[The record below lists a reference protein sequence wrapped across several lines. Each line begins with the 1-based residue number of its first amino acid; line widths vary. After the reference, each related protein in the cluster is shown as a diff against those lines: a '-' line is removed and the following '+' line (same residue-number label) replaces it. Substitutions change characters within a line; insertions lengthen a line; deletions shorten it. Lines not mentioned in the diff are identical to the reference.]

1 MASLSRSLRLRG
13 GPRRIDKD
21 ATDRRD
27 ACAVRE
33 HAALVRGAARRADQA
48 VVYCRSLLPKS
59 TSEPTTEPPVEPA
72 AEQRP
77 RRLRLPRACSRTT
90 PGAPAPP
97 HQCLRRPLGC
107 SLHSVVGAARAGSPR
122 ASGPRL
128 DACRSG
134 SNAKGRCCPPARA
147 ARASFGMTRKASKR
161 RPRTRKGKPSARRRT
176 TSDGAVS
183 SLGDTAKT
191 GGAATTSLE
200 PRARGVS
207 PEPWAGARQGRGRSS
222 AH

>member
-1 MASLSRSLRLRG
+1 M
-13 GPRRIDKD
+13 RRPG
-21 ATDRRD
+21 AR
-27 ACAVRE
+27 CA
-33 HAALVRGAARRADQA
+33 GAARHVRG
-48 VVYCRSLLPKS
+48 LLPKS
-59 TSEPTTEPPVEPA
+59 TSEPTAEPPVEPA

-161 RPRTRKGKPSARRRT
+161 RPRTRKREPSARRRT

-183 SLGDTAKT
+183 SLGDSAKT
-191 GGAATTSLE
+191 GGAATASLE
-200 PRARGVS
+200 PRARGGCGS
-207 PEPWAGARQGRGRSS
+207 TTSQTQQGRCGSTTSQRQQGQVRG
-222 AH
+222 HF

>member
-1 MASLSRSLRLRG
+1 MLTDHTRCTRAAAPMPSAAAGVLAILG
-13 GPRRIDKD
+13 G
-21 ATDRRD
+21 
-27 ACAVRE
+27 
-33 HAALVRGAARRADQA
+33 
-48 VVYCRSLLPKS
+48 
-59 TSEPTTEPPVEPA
+59 
-72 AEQRP
+72 
-77 RRLRLPRACSRTT
+77 
-90 PGAPAPP
+90 
-97 HQCLRRPLGC
+97 
-107 SLHSVVGAARAGSPR
+107 GAARAGSPR

-161 RPRTRKGKPSARRRT
+161 RPRTRKREPSARRRT

-183 SLGDTAKT
+183 SLGDSAKT

-207 PEPWAGARQGRGRSS
+207 PEPWAGARQGRGGRGAPPTSPSTVTIYRQTPNLTQKSYKSS
-222 AH
+222 PPPALSSFKASKGSAAAIVRCT